1 MSRLKIRSISALL
14 AKLAI
19 VTLLLVF
26 LAQKGLLS
34 ISELK
39 KALSSP
45 QLLLTAL
52 VLSALSTIL
61 GVYRWRV
68 LLRGQEILLP
78 WSRTLQLSLIGSFF
92 NLALPGAVSGDLVKA
107 FYIAREHPG
116 KRGHAFGS
124 ILFDRIVGVSGLV
137 LVSALAMMVGYSSLH
152 ENHVFQAVQWFVLV
166 SGLAVLAFFSYLFF
180 MPERHDPV
188 RAALE
193 ALQVR
198 FGRMASLA
206 RIYEG
211 VRNYHR
217 HRWMALESLLVSCVI
232 HILAASCCLLFTIA
246 LEPDTS
252 QTIPYLGLYA
262 LAPLGLLATAIP
274 LAPAGVGTGHAAFGW
289 LFLLL
294 GFKSGAN
301 VFSLMVVYQ
310 ILWSFIGGLVYLRF
324 RSEIPRA
331 AFSGD

>member
-1 MSRLKIRSISALL
+1 MSRMTVRNVSTLV

-19 VTLLLVF
+19 VVLLLAF

-34 ISELK
+34 LSELK
-39 KALSSP
+39 KVLASP
-45 QLLLTAL
+45 PILLGAF
-52 VLSALSTIL
+52 VLSAASTVL
-61 GVYRWRV
+61 GIHRWRV
-68 LLRGQEILLP
+68 LLRGQDIHLS
-78 WSRTLQLSLIGSFF
+78 WRRTIQLSLIGNFF

-137 LVSALAMMVGYSSLH
+137 LVSAMAMMIGYRALH
-152 ENHVFQAVQWFVLV
+152 ENQVFQAVQWFVLV
-166 SGLAVLAFFSYLFF
+166 LGLGVVAFFSYLFF
-180 MPERHDPV
+180 LPERHDPV
-188 RAALE
+188 RTILE
-193 ALQVR
+193 SLQQR
-198 FGRMASLA
+198 FGRIASLA

-211 VRNYHR
+211 LRNYHR
-217 HRWMALESLLVSCVI
+217 HRWMSLESLLVSCII
-232 HILAASCCLLFTIA
+232 HVLAASSCVLFTIA
-246 LEPDTS
+246 LEPESS
-252 QTIPYLGLYA
+252 QAIPYLALYA

-289 LFLLL
+289 LFLLI

-310 ILWSFIGGLVYLRF
+310 IFWSFIGGLVYLRF
-324 RSEIPRA
+324 KSEIPQNV
-331 AFSGD
+331 FSEQ